1 MIPYIY
7 YPKITIDADA
17 LNQVIRTFDGKF
29 ITDDRELA
37 RLTFKPSEDPGLTMY
52 QRIVDNYP
60 YMVEFQKQIPILGP
74 IFNIYIFS
82 PYETIDTHI
91 DKSRLCALNIPLSNT
106 DKADTIFYDHVSDKK
121 QYINSRALDEVEE
134 GAELFR
140 FNMNKPVVFNTTIPH
155 KVINHQPNY
164 RISIS
169 WGFNCDFE
177 EAVDFFESMR
187 VL

>member
-17 LNQVIRTFDGKF
+17 LNQVIRTFDGKV
-29 ITDDRELA
+29 ITDNRELV
-37 RLTFKPSEDPGLTMY
+37 RLIHMRHRDPDLLLH
-52 QRIVDNYP
+52 QRKVENYP
-60 YMVEFQKQIPILGP
+60 YMTEIKKQIPILGS
-74 IFNIYIFS
+74 IFNIYIFL
-82 PYETIDTHI
+82 PNAILNTHI
-91 DKSRLCALNIPLSNT
+91 DSDRLCALNIPLSNT
-106 DKADTIFYDHVSDKK
+106 SHSNTIFYSRVSDKK
-121 QYINSRALDEVEE
+121 QYVSSRILDEVEE

-155 KVINHQPNY
+155 KVVNHQPNH